1 MTMCGLPSLA
11 SGSPCRGQTS
21 RNDSNCLCASAAES
35 VVPHTKENER
45 IAACCYSYLQCKTL
59 TGSEDAPWTN
69 TLDLNRHACEKNV
82 NPNTCQKHEK

>member
-21 RNDSNCLCASAAES
+21 RNDCNCLCASAAES

-69 TLDLNRHACEKNV
+69 TLDLNRHEN
-82 NPNTCQKHEK
+82 E